1 MKMKHMKNEGIGYA
15 IFMVFNY
22 LFMFA
27 LIIVTLFPY
36 LNVLA
41 KALNDGIDS
50 MRGGITFWPRVFTLE
65 NFAVLLSDSDMYRA
79 ALVSVA
85 RVVLQVVLS
94 LLVQFMTAYAL
105 SRKELWG
112 LKAVNVFFLIPMF
125 VGAGLIPSYILF
137 SKLHLLNT
145 FWIYIIPS
153 LFSFYNV
160 MIIRSYISTS
170 IPNEIIEGARID
182 GCGEVRMLLQ
192 MIIPLSMPVL
202 ATIALWVAVASW
214 NDWTTTLYYIQKS
227 SLYTLQYKLMQTIKE
242 TERITALIQTAIETG
257 QDVEA
262 VQNSVKVTTESV
274 QSAQVII
281 VTLPIIIVY
290 PFLQKYFVKGV
301 MIGAV
306 KG

>member
-1 MKMKHMKNEGIGYA
+1 MKFRHTKNEGIGYLA
-15 IFMVFNY
+15 FTVFNY
-22 LFMFA
+22 FA
-27 LIIVTLFPY
+27 MIVIIVVTLFPY

-41 KALNDGIDS
+41 KALNDGIDG
-50 MRGGITFWPRVFTLE
+50 MRGGIVLWPRVFTFE
-65 NFAVLLSDSDMYRA
+65 NFKILLQDSDMYWA
-79 ALVSVA
+79 AVVSVC

-94 LLVQFMTAYAL
+94 VLVQFMTAYAL

-112 LKAVNVFFLIPMF
+112 IKAVNVFFLIPMF
-125 VGAGLIPSYILF
+125 VGAGLIPSYVLF
-137 SKLHLLNT
+137 SQMKLLNT
-145 FWIYIIPS
+145 FWIYIIPG

-160 MIIRSYISTS
+160 MIIRSYISSS

-182 GCGEVRMLLQ
+182 GCGEGRILLQ
-192 MIIPLSMPVL
+192 MIVPLSKPVL
-202 ATIALWVAVASW
+202 ATIALWIAVGSW
-214 NDWTTTLYYIQKS
+214 NDWTTTLYYIQDS

-242 TERITALIQTAIETG
+242 TERITSLIQTAVESG

-262 VQNSVKVTTESV
+262 LQNSIKVTTESV

-281 VTLPIIIVY
+281 VTLPIIAVY

-301 MIGAV
+301 TLGAV